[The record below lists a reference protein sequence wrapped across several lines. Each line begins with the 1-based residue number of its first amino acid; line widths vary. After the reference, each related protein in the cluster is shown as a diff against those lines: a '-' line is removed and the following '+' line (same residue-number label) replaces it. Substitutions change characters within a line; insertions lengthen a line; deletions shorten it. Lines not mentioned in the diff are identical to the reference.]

1 LLLCPCG
8 NAPDH
13 RSGAD
18 AHEENQMRRLAIIIP
33 VLMLA
38 GEASAISRY
47 QTNSMSCARI
57 QAAVASDGEAILRYP
72 APDNPSLQLYDR
84 YVRDGRYCSSSQRAD
99 LKSVPAADTNRCQ
112 VRKCERARGA
122 GGSR

>member
-1 LLLCPCG
+1 
-8 NAPDH
+8 
-13 RSGAD
+13 
-18 AHEENQMRRLAIIIP
+18 MRRLAIIIP

-47 QTNSMSCARI
+47 QTNSMSCARV
-57 QAAVASDGEAILRYP
+57 QAAVTSDGAAILRYP

-84 YVRDGRYCSSSQRAD
+84 YVRDRTFCSASQRAG
-99 LKSVPAADTNRCQ
+99 LTSVPAADTNKCQ
-112 VRKCERARGA
+112 VRKCVRARGA